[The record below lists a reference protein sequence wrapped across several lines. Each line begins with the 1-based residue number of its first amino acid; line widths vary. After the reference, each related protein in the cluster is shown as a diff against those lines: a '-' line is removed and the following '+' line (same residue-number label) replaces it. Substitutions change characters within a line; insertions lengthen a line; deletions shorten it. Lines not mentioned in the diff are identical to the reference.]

1 VNLSFTV
8 RPGENPVLPVTL
20 VPREDD
26 EDDDHDP
33 DHH

>member
-20 VPREDD
+20 VPRDDD
-26 EDDDHDP
+26 EDDDRNP